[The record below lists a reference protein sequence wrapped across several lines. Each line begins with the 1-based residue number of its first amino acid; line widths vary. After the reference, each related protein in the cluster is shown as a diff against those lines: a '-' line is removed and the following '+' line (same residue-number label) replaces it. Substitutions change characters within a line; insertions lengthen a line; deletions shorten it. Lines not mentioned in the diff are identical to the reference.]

1 MAGQWQGQ
9 SSLSSYNLSAEGGR
23 ASPAPA
29 RPARSVRR
37 PARDSDQGQGQDPR
51 SSNHG
56 PSSSISAGRSQH
68 HSTGRPVKD
77 SSAAAAGA
85 GGGSRAA
92 RLAQAIQ
99 REERARDAAYRPG
112 SSLSYRSASPD
123 PDEEDFFGGEPLI
136 VPVASTSKAKQET
149 DPSPVLE
156 KAIAAFSSAGQSS
169 KNRAQQSGSSSRD
182 RSGTNASNASA
193 AAAAGGAGNGR
204 TRRGAVGV
212 QGESARFRATMQPQA
227 GLPSTPAFR
236 EMERVLAQVA
246 NDWPEL
252 LPPGVDDETGEE
264 ANEDNFDPVTL
275 ALSLVN
281 EEGSTRRLESFLA
294 TKEAL
299 SQSLKSSIH
308 THYRAFDASASS
320 YNGLV
325 QNLTHAQKNTTE
337 LRKVLEEVRETLGKR
352 RTDLAVLEARR
363 TELAEMDRILVTI
376 ETLKSIPDR
385 LESLLS
391 DKQFLK
397 AASLLMRSLKMINR
411 AEMLEVTATAD
422 LRSYFTSQEAVRV
435 PSTEDALAATY
446 ADSFMYHS
454 SCWNI

>member
-9 SSLSSYNLSAEGGR
+9 SSLSSYNLAAEGGR

-37 PARDSDQGQGQDPR
+37 PARDSGEGQGQQAQG
-51 SSNHG
+51 SSNSPAGYG
-56 PSSSISAGRSQH
+56 PSSSTSTSHRLNKNNDQSAAR
-68 HSTGRPVKD
+68 RAAKD
-77 SSAAAAGA
+77 SAAAAPP
-85 GGGSRAA
+85 GSRAA

-99 REERARDAAYRPG
+99 REERARDNAYRPG
-112 SSLSYRSASPD
+112 SSMSFRSASPHS
-123 PDEEDFFGGEPLI
+123 DEEDFFGGEPLI
-136 VPVASTSKAKQET
+136 VPTVSTSKANKQKQ
-149 DPSPVLE
+149 DSNDASPVLE

-169 KNRAQQSGSSSRD
+169 KNRAAQQAGTSQRTHASSPSD
-182 RSGTNASNASA
+182 A
-193 AAAAGGAGNGR
+193 AAATAANAR

-212 QGESARFRATMQPQA
+212 QGESARFRAATQPQP

-246 NDWPEL
+246 NEWPEL
-252 LPPGVDDETGEE
+252 LPPAPDEETGEPGD
-264 ANEDNFDPVTL
+264 EDSFDPVTL

-281 EEGSTRRLESFLA
+281 EEGSTRSLDSFLA

-299 SQSLKSSIH
+299 SHSLKSSIQ
-308 THYRAFDASASS
+308 THYRAFESSASS

-363 TELAEMDRILVTI
+363 TELAQMDRILATI
-376 ETLKSIPDR
+376 ETLKGIPDR
-385 LESLLS
+385 LETLLS

-411 AEMLEVTATAD
+411 PEMLEVTATAD
-422 LRSYFTSQEAVRV
+422 LRSYFTSQEAVSV
-435 PSTEDALAATY
+435 I
-446 ADSFMYHS
+446 
-454 SCWNI
+454 NIPT